1 MQVIDE
7 FETVPRGPYC
17 GALGFQSNCGHMALD
32 VSIRTLDL
40 VPMDGEDWPTHEL
53 RYGAGCGIVADS
65 DPVAET
71 VECDT
76 KARLLREYI
85 GNHCARPEPLSIQ

>member
-17 GALGFQSNCGHMALD
+17 GALGFQSNCGHMSLD

-40 VPMDGEDWPTHEL
+40 VPDDGDGWPTHEL
-53 RYGAGCGIVADS
+53 RYGAGCGIVAES

-76 KARLLREYI
+76 KARLLTEYI
-85 GNHCARPEPLSIQ
+85 NDHCAKPKT